1 MTQEFRELRDM
12 TQELMFGAL
21 HDVTQEL
28 MFREPQDVTREFLA
42 VVALWTSVEFPA
54 QDKKRVA
61 AHCSM
66 QRGCVTR
73 HDVTVKHKVF
83 RRNSVHVTSIK
94 PCQQK
99 SFARSADAD
108 RRF

>member
-42 VVALWTSVEFPA
+42 VVALWTSVEFL
-54 QDKKRVA
+54 
-61 AHCSM
+61 
-66 QRGCVTR
+66 
-73 HDVTVKHKVF
+73 
-83 RRNSVHVTSIK
+83 
-94 PCQQK
+94 
-99 SFARSADAD
+99 
-108 RRF
+108 